1 MRTREGTCT
10 DTIKCCMNQG
20 PTYQAMQHDSVSS
33 IAARFAVSVE
43 DILFWNPD
51 IGSNISQAAGYPL
64 VPGQPICILPNV
76 CGV

>member
-1 MRTREGTCT
+1 
-10 DTIKCCMNQG
+10 
-20 PTYQAMQHDSVSS
+20 MQHDSVSS